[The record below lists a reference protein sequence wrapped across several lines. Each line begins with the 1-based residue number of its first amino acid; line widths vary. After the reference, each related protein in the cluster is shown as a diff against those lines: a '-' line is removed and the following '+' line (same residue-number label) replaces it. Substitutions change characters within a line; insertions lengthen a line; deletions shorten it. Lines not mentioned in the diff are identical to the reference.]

1 MLWKKG
7 SWKLHV
13 SNEILERDIRD
24 EEVLNEETK
33 WINDTGT
40 RDIIREPL

>member
-7 SWKLHV
+7 FWKLHV

-24 EEVLNEETK
+24 EQVLNEETK